1 MLEIQKYI
9 TLISFN
15 PLSLFQTKG
24 KIKKVYREAKA
35 SYLNRIRFAVGM
47 FYFGMGLSFATWASR
62 IPDIKTALH
71 LTEGDLG
78 SILFALPMGQLII
91 MPFSGKMVT
100 KFGSH
105 HILIFSLIMYVL
117 CLANLGLAT
126 SALQLSLGLFLFGVF
141 GNLANIAV
149 NTQGVYTEVLFKK
162 TIMSSFHGMWSFAG
176 FTGALVGLGMLT
188 LKLTPF
194 HHFLVVGAIVLL
206 MVAFNFK
213 FLVKAKEKIKNKTSE
228 KKKLFVKPDSSLLWL
243 GVIGFCSMASE
254 GVMFDWSGVY
264 FKDIVK
270 APGPLVILGYTSFMI
285 MMASGRFLGD
295 GLINKFG
302 RERVMQISGVMI
314 SVGLF
319 TAVFLPYIIPCTL
332 AFMLVGLGVATIVPT
347 VYSMAGKNPTVPP
360 GEALTIVS
368 SVSFLGFLMGP
379 PVIGHIAEAFGLQF
393 SFAFIGIFGVF
404 IAFMVSKIRTTE

>member
-1 MLEIQKYI
+1 MID
-9 TLISFN
+9 FN

-24 KIKKVYREAKA
+24 KIKKVYREAKV
-35 SYLNRIRFAVGM
+35 SYLNRIRVAVGM

-105 HILIFSLIMYVL
+105 RILVFSLIMYVL

-126 SALQLSLGLFLFGVF
+126 TALQLSLGLFLFGLF
-141 GNLANIAV
+141 ENLANIAV

-176 FTGALVGLGMLT
+176 FTGALVGLGMLA
-188 LKLTPF
+188 LNLSPL
-194 HHFLVVGAIVLL
+194 HHFLIVGAVVIL

-213 FLVKAKEKIKNKTSE
+213 FLVKAKEKKIKQKTEE
-228 KKKLFVKPDSSLLWL
+228 KKIFTKPDSALIWL

-270 APGPLVILGYTSFMI
+270 APGPLVVLGYTSFMI
-285 MMASGRFLGD
+285 MMAGGRFLGD

-302 RERVMQISGVMI
+302 RECVMQISGVMI
-314 SVGLF
+314 SAGLF

-379 PVIGHIAEAFGLQF
+379 PVIGHIAQNFGLQF
-393 SFAFIGIFGVF
+393 SFAFIGIFGVL
-404 IAFMVSKIRTTE
+404 IAFMVSKIRTT

>member
-1 MLEIQKYI
+1 MIN
-9 TLISFN
+9 FN
-15 PLSLFQTKG
+15 PLALFQPKG
-24 KIKKVYREAKA
+24 KIKKVFREAKA

-78 SILFALPMGQLII
+78 SILFALPLGQLII

-105 HILIFSLIMYVL
+105 RILIFSLIMYVL
-117 CLANLGLAT
+117 CLINLGLAT
-126 SALQLSLGLFLFGVF
+126 TALQLSLGLFLFGLF

-149 NTQGVYTEVLFKK
+149 NTQGVYTEVLFRK

-176 FTGALVGLGMLT
+176 FSGALVGLGMLA
-188 LKLTPF
+188 LNLSPF
-194 HHFLVVGAIVLL
+194 DHFLIVAGVVLL

-213 FLVKAKEKIKNKTSE
+213 FLVKAKEKKIKSE
-228 KKKLFVKPDSSLLWL
+228 GKKLFAKPDSALIWL

-270 APGPLVILGYTSFMI
+270 APGPLVVLGYTSFMI

-314 SVGLF
+314 SAGLF
-319 TAVFLPYIIPCTL
+319 TAVFLPYLIPCTI
-332 AFMLVGLGVATIVPT
+332 AFMFVGLGVATIVPT

-379 PVIGHIAEAFGLQF
+379 PVIGHIAQTFGLRF
-393 SFAFIGIFGVF
+393 SFAFIGIFGVL
-404 IAFMVSKIRTTE
+404 IAFMVSKIRAKA

>member
-1 MLEIQKYI
+1 MVLIPKCI
-9 TLISFN
+9 TLIDFN

-105 HILIFSLIMYVL
+105 RILIFSLIMYVL

-126 SALQLSLGLFLFGVF
+126 TALQLSLGLFMFGLF

-149 NTQGVYTEVLFKK
+149 NTQGVYTEVLFRK

-176 FTGALVGLGMLT
+176 FTGALVGLGMLA
-188 LKLTPF
+188 LDLTPF
-194 HHFLVVGAIVLL
+194 HHFLIVGGVVLL

-213 FLVKAKEKIKNKTSE
+213 FLVKAKEKLKHKTAE
-228 KKKLFVKPDSSLLWL
+228 KKKLFAKPDTALIWL

-264 FKDIVK
+264 FKEIVK

-302 RERVMQISGVMI
+302 RERVMQISGIMI
-314 SVGLF
+314 SAGLF
-319 TAVFLPYIIPCTL
+319 TAVFLPYIIPCTI
-332 AFMLVGLGVATIVPT
+332 AFMAVGLGVATIVPT

-379 PVIGHIAEAFGLQF
+379 PVIGHIAQNFGLQF
-393 SFAFIGIFGVF
+393 SFAFIGIFGVL
-404 IAFMVSKIRTTE
+404 IAFMVSKIRTT

>member
-1 MLEIQKYI
+1 MIN
-9 TLISFN
+9 FN
-15 PLSLFQTKG
+15 PLSFFQAKG

-78 SILFALPMGQLII
+78 SILFALPVGQLVI

-105 HILIFSLIMYVL
+105 RILIFSLIMYVL

-126 SALQLSLGLFLFGVF
+126 TVLQLSLGLFLFGLF

-188 LKLTPF
+188 LNLSPL
-194 HHFLVVGAIVLL
+194 HHFLIVGVVVLL

-213 FLVKAKEKIKNKTSE
+213 FLVRAKEKIKAKTGE
-228 KKKLFVKPDSSLLWL
+228 KKKLFVKPDSALIWL

-264 FKDIVK
+264 FKDVVE
-270 APGPLVILGYTSFMI
+270 APGPLVVLGYTSFMI

-295 GLINKFG
+295 GMINKFG

-314 SVGLF
+314 SAGLF
-319 TAVFLPYIIPCTL
+319 TAVFLPYIIPCTI

-379 PVIGHIAEAFGLQF
+379 PVIGHIAQNFGLQF
-393 SFAFIGIFGVF
+393 SFAFIGIFGVL
-404 IAFMVSKIRTTE
+404 IAFMVSKIRTT

>member
-1 MLEIQKYI
+1 MLINI
-9 TLISFN
+9 N
-15 PLSLFQTKG
+15 PLSFFQTKG
-24 KIKKVYREAKA
+24 KIKKVFREAKA
-35 SYLNRIRFAVGM
+35 SYLKRIRFAVGM

-78 SILFALPMGQLII
+78 SILFALPVGQLII

-105 HILIFSLIMYVL
+105 RILIFSLIMYVL
-117 CLANLGLAT
+117 CLINLGLAT
-126 SALQLSLGLFLFGVF
+126 TSLQLSLGLFLFGVF

-149 NTQGVYTEVLFKK
+149 NTQGVYTEVLYKK
-162 TIMSSFHGMWSFAG
+162 TIMSAFHGMWSFAG
-176 FTGALVGLGMLT
+176 FTGALVGLGMLA
-188 LKLTPF
+188 LNLSPL
-194 HHFLVVGAIVLL
+194 HHFIIVALVVLI
-206 MVAFNFK
+206 MVALNFK
-213 FLVKAKEKIKNKTSE
+213 FLVRAKEKAKAKAKPE
-228 KKKLFVKPDSSLLWL
+228 EKKLFVKPDTALLWL

-270 APGPLVILGYTSFMI
+270 APGPLVVLGYTSFMI

-314 SVGLF
+314 SAGLF
-319 TAVFLPYIIPCTL
+319 TAVFLPYIIPCTI
-332 AFMLVGLGVATIVPT
+332 AFMFVGLGVATIVPT
-347 VYSMAGKNPTVPP
+347 VYSIAGKNPTVPP

-379 PVIGHIAEAFGLQF
+379 PVIGHVAQSFGLQF
-393 SFAFIGIFGVF
+393 SFAFIGIFGVL
-404 IAFMVSKIRTTE
+404 IAFMVSKIRTTA